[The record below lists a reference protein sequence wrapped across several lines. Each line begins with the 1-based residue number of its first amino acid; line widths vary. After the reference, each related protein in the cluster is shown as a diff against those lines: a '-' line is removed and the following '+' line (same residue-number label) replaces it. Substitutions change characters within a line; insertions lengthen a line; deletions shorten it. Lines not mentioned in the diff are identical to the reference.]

1 MSKETKIIEM
11 DLTNLSD
18 LEPLDPACEFL
29 LMLGKMYKKTLKAVF
44 GRRAIL
50 EISVEN
56 VEKLI
61 DNDFEVDDNIVKAAA
76 VIASY
81 CEDECDVEE
90 LREIAMFATG
100 INEKYVDQAIE
111 FLAKNIKTVITLD
124 TGYETCICLS
134 DQIT

>member
-29 LMLGKMYKKTLKAVF
+29 LTLGKMYKKTLKAIF
-44 GRRAIL
+44 GRRAML

-61 DNDFEVDDNIVKAAA
+61 DNDFEVDDNIVKTAAI
-76 VIASY
+76 IASY
-81 CEDECDVEE
+81 CGDECDPEE
-90 LREIAMFATG
+90 LKEIALTNAPVQ
-100 INEKYVDQAIE
+100 EKYVDQAIE
-111 FLAKNIKTVITLD
+111 FLSKHIKTIITLD

-134 DQIT
+134 DQSE